1 MKILPRA
8 LAGAALLFAS
18 AAIAPATIAQA
29 AGAQPPPSPAM
40 PKSDPTQ
47 PAFRALYKE
56 LVETNTTASVGS
68 CTLAAQRMA
77 ARMKAAGF
85 PDGDLTVFVP
95 QEFPKSGGLVA
106 VYPGTDPKA
115 KAVLLLA
122 HIDVVEAKREDWT
135 RDPFT
140 LVEEGGYFYARGA
153 ADDKAQAAIFT
164 DTLIRYRQEGF
175 KPRRTLKL
183 ALTCGEEGG
192 GPLNGASWL
201 VKNKRALIDAAFA
214 LNEGAMGQLDDNGKR
229 IAHTI
234 EAGEK
239 TAQSYVLEVTN
250 PGGHSSR
257 PVPDNAIYRLA
268 DAIEKVRAYEF
279 PVMINDANKAYLLGM
294 AKVEGGA
301 RGAAM
306 VSLANNPKD
315 AAADKLLSQDPSL
328 HTMLRTTCVATMLS
342 GGHAQNALPQRAN
355 VTINCRI
362 FPGVSRDA
370 VQAKLAEVIG
380 DPQVKITQIAVARE
394 GDASAPPLTPQV
406 MGPIEKVSAQM
417 WPGVPVIPTLQAGA
431 TDGTALTAGG
441 IPTYGVQ
448 GLFYEPDLGRIHGLN
463 ERIGVQSLYE
473 GREFLYRLVKLYAD
487 APGT

>member
-1 MKILPRA
+1 MKTLARA
-8 LAGAALLFAS
+8 LSAAALLVAT
-18 AAIAPATIAQA
+18 AAIPQVV
-29 AGAQPPPSPAM
+29 GAQPPPSPAM
-40 PKSDPTQ
+40 PKADPTL
-47 PAFRALYKE
+47 PAFKALYKE

-85 PDGDLTVFVP
+85 PDSDLTVFIP
-95 QEFPKSGGLVA
+95 PEFPKSGGLVA

-122 HIDVVEAKREDWT
+122 HLDVVEAKREDWT

-153 ADDKAQAAIFT
+153 MDDKAQASIWV
-164 DTLIRYRQEGF
+164 DSLIRFKHEGY
-175 KPRRTLKL
+175 KPRRTVKM

-201 VKNKRALIDAAFA
+201 VKNKRELIDAAFA
-214 LNEGAMGQLDDNGKR
+214 LNEGAGGQLTEDGAKR
-229 IAHTI
+229 IAHTV

-239 TAQSYVLEVTN
+239 TSQSFVLEVTN

-268 DAIEKVRAYEF
+268 DAIEKVRRYEF
-279 PVMINDANKAYLLGM
+279 PVMINDANKAYLMGM
-294 AKVEGGA
+294 SKIEGGQ

-306 VSLANNPKD
+306 TALAANPKD
-315 AAADKLLSQDPSL
+315 AAADKLLSADPSL
-328 HTMLRTTCVATMLS
+328 HTLLRTTCVATMIS
-342 GGHAQNALPQRAN
+342 GGHAQNALPQRVT

-362 FPGVSRDA
+362 FPGVSREAIRD
-370 VQAKLAEVIG
+370 KLMEIIG
-380 DPQVKITQIAVARE
+380 DPQVKISQVASGRE
-394 GDASAPPLTPQV
+394 GEAPAPPLTANV

-417 WPGVPVIPTLQAGA
+417 WPGVPVIPILQAGA
-431 TDGTALTAGG
+431 TDGKALTAGG
-441 IPTYGVQ
+441 IPTYGVS
-448 GLFYEPDLGRIHGLN
+448 GLFLEPDLGRIHGLN
-463 ERIGVQSLYE
+463 ERLGVQSLYE
-473 GREFLYRLVKLYAD
+473 GREFLYRLVKVYAD
-487 APGT
+487 TPGA